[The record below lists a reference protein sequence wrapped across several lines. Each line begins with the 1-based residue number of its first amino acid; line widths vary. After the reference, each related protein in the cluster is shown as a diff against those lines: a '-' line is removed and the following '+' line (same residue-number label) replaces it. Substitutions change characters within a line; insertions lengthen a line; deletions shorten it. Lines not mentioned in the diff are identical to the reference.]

1 MRLINLTI
9 KMNKIK
15 NIIFIAVFSAI
26 IYSCGDNNSGTV
38 DNFDHEAQAFIDND
52 TLVSFFK
59 NHYFDTTVDS
69 LKPIISGRT
78 SLFDDVNLKTMDV
91 TENEIDYK
99 LYYYLN
105 SVGNP
110 QPAKGFPTVMD
121 SVLVN
126 YYGQRIVDTDS
137 ISVTFDNNSA
147 TWFRLNDVIRG
158 WSHGFTNF
166 KGGENITGNGPI
178 TYQGG
183 GKGILF
189 IPSGLAYRNAGSGS
203 IFPNESI
210 LFYIDLYDVIENTDQ
225 DNDGVASIMEDP
237 DGDGD
242 PRNDDTDE
250 DLIPNYNDTDDDGDR
265 IQSRDEDVNGDGDPR
280 NDDTDG
286 DLIPNYLD
294 ADDDGDGKLTI
305 NEDEN
310 GDGDPT
316 NDFNDPN
323 NPTLPDYL
331 NPDIG

>member
-1 MRLINLTI
+1 M
-9 KMNKIK
+9 
-15 NIIFIAVFSAI
+15 
-26 IYSCGDNNSGTV
+26 
-38 DNFDHEAQAFIDND
+38 
-52 TLVSFFK
+52 
-59 NHYFDTTVDS
+59 
-69 LKPIISGRT
+69 
-78 SLFDDVNLKTMDV
+78 
-91 TENEIDYK
+91 
-99 LYYYLN
+99 
-105 SVGNP
+105 
-110 QPAKGFPTVMD
+110 
-121 SVLVN
+121 
-126 YYGQRIVDTDS
+126 
-137 ISVTFDNNSA
+137 
-147 TWFRLNDVIRG
+147 
-158 WSHGFTNF
+158 
-166 KGGENITGNGPI
+166 
-178 TYQGG
+178 
-183 GKGILF
+183 
-189 IPSGLAYRNAGSGS
+189 AYRNAGSGS